1 MRSSNTS
8 TRMYEIMVEEMKK
21 IVHGPMMKAMSD
33 VVEGRLSLS
42 QACQK
47 HKVSKEDILEL
58 ISRFLHGE

>member
-1 MRSSNTS
+1 
-8 TRMYEIMVEEMKK
+8 MYEIMVEEMKK

-58 ISRFLHGE
+58 ISRFLHEE